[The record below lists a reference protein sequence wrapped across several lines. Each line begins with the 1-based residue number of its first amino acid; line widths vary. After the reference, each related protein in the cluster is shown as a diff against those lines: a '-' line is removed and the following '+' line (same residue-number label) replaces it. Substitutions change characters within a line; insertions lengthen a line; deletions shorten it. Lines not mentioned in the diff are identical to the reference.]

1 MLATALQLDP
11 ADHAAFV
18 RAVRADLAADRLAPP
33 TQGVPRPA
41 FIAAPVPDVPSRITV
56 AVPQELLPSGTVTFV
71 FSDIEGSTRL
81 WEQHPAAMRAALAR
95 HDAILRQAITSHSGS
110 VFKTV
115 GDAMHAAFAHAPA
128 ALQAALT
135 AQRGLHTAPWD
146 ADGLP
151 EPLHVRLALHAGTA
165 EPRDGDYLGVPLNRI
180 ARLRDA
186 AHGGQILL
194 SGATYQLLADHLPR
208 DVILRDLG
216 SHRLKDLSR
225 PEQLY
230 QVVVPGLPDDFAAPR
245 TLDARPGNLPAQAT
259 ALIGRER
266 ELADLTALLREPDAR
281 LVTLTG
287 PGGTGKTRL
296 ALQSA
301 AELADAYTDGAWFV
315 DLSPLSD
322 PALVASTIAHTLGV
336 PEHADRSPAETVVA
350 FLRARALLLVL
361 DNYEQVLDAAGLV
374 AAIIAGAPRVTVL
387 VTSRVPLQLYGEREV
402 AVAPLGLPAPGMM
415 DVDRLTQVDAVK
427 LFIER
432 ARAARAGFQVTNTT
446 APAVAEIC
454 ARLDGLPLALE
465 LAAARLKL
473 FTPDALLAKLAA
485 GGSLPLLAGGARNLP
500 ARQQTIRTTIAW
512 SYDLLSDGEKTVF
525 ARLGVFVGGFT
536 LDAAVAVAGGKV
548 EGANVE
554 GGKVDGDGVW
564 PKHSPAHDTPDSSS
578 AARLLQPGAVAPTP
592 GLVPHAAFAGLLEN
606 LAAHSLVKV
615 VGGVDGE
622 PRFGM
627 LETIREFALER
638 LRERGEE
645 AQIQRR
651 HTGCFLALAEEAA
664 PELRSHDQI
673 VWLDRMETEIDN
685 FREAMRW
692 TLARDSLETAARI
705 AAALDSFWELRD
717 YLPEGRRWLEALYL
731 QRDQLAPQVRAR
743 LCHVLARLRCLLGD
757 GPAPTLYE
765 ESMQWYEQL
774 GDTVAAARVGVDLGW
789 YTIGIASEQARAL
802 LERGLATLE
811 PAGDRLGA
819 SWAGFDGYWES

>member
-1 MLATALQLDP
+1 
-11 ADHAAFV
+11 
-18 RAVRADLAADRLAPP
+18 
-33 TQGVPRPA
+33 
-41 FIAAPVPDVPSRITV
+41 
-56 AVPQELLPSGTVTFV
+56 
-71 FSDIEGSTRL
+71 
-81 WEQHPAAMRAALAR
+81 
-95 HDAILRQAITSHSGS
+95 
-110 VFKTV
+110 
-115 GDAMHAAFAHAPA
+115 
-128 ALQAALT
+128 
-135 AQRGLHTAPWD
+135 
-146 ADGLP
+146 
-151 EPLHVRLALHAGTA
+151 
-165 EPRDGDYLGVPLNRI
+165 
-180 ARLRDA
+180 
-186 AHGGQILL
+186 
-194 SGATYQLLADHLPR
+194 
-208 DVILRDLG
+208 
-216 SHRLKDLSR
+216 
-225 PEQLY
+225 
-230 QVVVPGLPDDFAAPR
+230 
-245 TLDARPGNLPAQAT
+245 
-259 ALIGRER
+259 
-266 ELADLTALLREPDAR
+266 
-281 LVTLTG
+281 
-287 PGGTGKTRL
+287 
-296 ALQSA
+296 
-301 AELADAYTDGAWFV
+301 
-315 DLSPLSD
+315 
-322 PALVASTIAHTLGV
+322 
-336 PEHADRSPAETVVA
+336 
-350 FLRARALLLVL
+350 
-361 DNYEQVLDAAGLV
+361 
-374 AAIIAGAPRVTVL
+374 
-387 VTSRVPLQLYGEREV
+387 
-402 AVAPLGLPAPGMM
+402 
-415 DVDRLTQVDAVK
+415 
-427 LFIER
+427 
-432 ARAARAGFQVTNTT
+432 
-446 APAVAEIC
+446 
-454 ARLDGLPLALE
+454 
-465 LAAARLKL
+465 
-473 FTPDALLAKLAA
+473 
-485 GGSLPLLAGGARNLP
+485 
-500 ARQQTIRTTIAW
+500 
-512 SYDLLSDGEKTVF
+512 
-525 ARLGVFVGGFT
+525 
-536 LDAAVAVAGGKV
+536 VAGGKV

-743 LCHVLARLRCLLGD
+743 LCHVLAWLRCLLGD

-819 SWAGFDGYWES
+819 SWALHGLALMATGNHNADRQRSLLEQSLALRRAAGDRQGIAWALVGLIQHALRCGDTVAARAFNADRLLLERELRHKYGEIACLLTFANIDAASGHYADALDHTSAAEQIAQHAAMEWEVIETRMQRAWLALRAGETAHATELASQVLNELRRFDRTLRYAHLIRGIGVHRLWIGFVTEASALIEEAFELDRTLGGDTRDDPFVFGCVAYHCGDFASAQTMFEQDLLLMRASGNPIAIADTLTWLGRTLTARGMPRAGLPHLRESITFLPHNHDLATPALEALAVCSSALGDQARAACLWGAAAIQRERLQCSMWPVDRPAYERDIAACRAALGDEAFDAAWQAGRALTWEQAVAEALALGDQITPPAKGEPLHATIPLDQ